1 MENDLVTA
9 AERDIYHVVTESSF
23 AALFLLGADDIP
35 ETVEDADAQLLL
47 PDGTRWSASFM
58 TLGAIETV
66 MNRWEETGEY
76 GGGAFFA
83 CSDLVIIPEGGVAAM
98 VDAFRVIL
106 AEGPQY
112 TLEKLE

>member
-9 AERDIYHVVTESSF
+9 AEYDIYHVVTEPDF
-23 AALFLLGADDIP
+23 AALFLLGSDDSP
-35 ETVEDADAQLLL
+35 EAVEDADAELRL

-58 TLGAIETV
+58 TLDVIETV
-66 MNRWEETGEY
+66 MNRWKETGEH
-76 GGGAFFA
+76 GGGVFFA

-106 AEGPQY
+106 AEGPQG

>member
-1 MENDLVTA
+1 MENNLVTA
-9 AERDIYHVVTESSF
+9 TDRDIYHVVTESNF

-35 ETVEDADAQLLL
+35 ETVENVDGQLLL
-47 PDGTRWSASFM
+47 PDGTRWSATFM

-66 MNRWEETGEY
+66 MNRWKRTGEY
-76 GGGAFFA
+76 GGGSFFA
-83 CSDLVIIPEGGVAAM
+83 CSDLVIVPEGGVAAM

-112 TLEKLE
+112 TLKKLE

>member
-1 MENDLVTA
+1 MEDNLATA
-9 AERDIYHVVTESSF
+9 TERDIYHVVTESSF
-23 AALFLLGADDIP
+23 TALFLLGADDIP

-47 PDGTRWSASFM
+47 PDGSRWSATFM

-66 MNRWEETGEY
+66 MIRWRETGEY
-76 GGGAFFA
+76 GSGSFFA

-98 VDAFRVIL
+98 VDAFHTIL
-106 AEGPQY
+106 AEGPQF